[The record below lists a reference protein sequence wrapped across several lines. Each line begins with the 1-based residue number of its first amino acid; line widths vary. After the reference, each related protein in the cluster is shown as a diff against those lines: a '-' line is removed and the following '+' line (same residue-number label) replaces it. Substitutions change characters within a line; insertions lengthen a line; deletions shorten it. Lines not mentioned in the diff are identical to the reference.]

1 MNIARFTVRSDSKPR
16 VGLLEDGQVY
26 PVPGVV
32 SLTELLSMRL
42 ADCRGL
48 VEAAAQDRSSPI
60 PEDQVKLLAPI
71 DGRME
76 VWAAGVT
83 YETSREA
90 RIEESERSAS
100 VYELVYDAERPE
112 LFFKSAAWR
121 VVANNEAI
129 ALRDDSDFD
138 VPEPE
143 AALVV
148 NRFAEIVGVTVCND
162 VSSRSIE
169 GANPLYLPQAKIYL
183 GGCALGPA
191 VRPIWEIIDPYDLS
205 ITLEIERHS
214 EAAWHGEASTGQLR
228 RRLDELVDYLFR
240 ADVHPDGVI
249 LSTGT
254 CLVPEAPF
262 TLEPGDVVRITI
274 GEVGTLQNPVVR
286 GLDSA
291 IATRRDYFTIPPGDD
306 RL

>member
-1 MNIARFTVRSDSKPR
+1 MNIVRFMVKSYNKPR
-16 VGLLEDGQVY
+16 IGVLDDGQLYPIAGVVGLA
-26 PVPGVV
+26 
-32 SLTELLSMRL
+32 ELLSMRL
-42 ADCRGL
+42 ADCRRL
-48 VEAAAQDRSSPI
+48 VEAAAQDRSPPI

-90 RIEESERSAS
+90 RVEESERSAS
-100 VYELVYDAERPE
+100 VYELVYDAQRPE
-112 LFFKSAAWR
+112 LFFKSAGWR

-191 VRPIWEIIDPYDLS
+191 VRPIWEIIDPYNLS

-214 EAAWHGEASTGQLR
+214 EAAWRGEASTGQLR
-228 RRLDELVDYLFR
+228 RRFDELVAYLFR

-254 CLVPEAPF
+254 CLVPQSPF
-262 TLEPGDVVRITI
+262 KLQPGDVVRITI

-286 GLDSA
+286 GLDNVL
-291 IATRRDYFTIPPGDD
+291 ATRRDYLTIPP
-306 RL
+306 R